1 MQVKAGVRSGERA
14 PATLSELNRE
24 HSLEK
29 TGRMNQVAASTAL
42 LALILL
48 AGVSDLRTRRIPNAL
63 TVTALGI
70 ALALRGATGVEPLAS
85 GLAGAS
91 IAFATAVPLVLLGGL
106 GGGDAKMLAA
116 VGAFLGPAGLPS
128 MLIVTAL
135 VGGAMGAFAVA
146 RRGAF
151 GATVTR
157 CRAILASPFG
167 MSTEPLP
174 RLGAPGA
181 IAIPYGV
188 AIGAGALAG
197 WWMP

>member
-14 PATLSELNRE
+14 PATLSQVNRE
-24 HSLEK
+24 LSLEK
-29 TGRMNQVAASTAL
+29 TGRMNQVTASAAL
-42 LALILL
+42 LALVLL

-70 ALALRGATGVEPLAS
+70 ALALRAATGAEPLAS
-85 GLAGAS
+85 GLFGAL
-91 IAFATAVPLVLLGGL
+91 IAFATAVPLVILGGL

-116 VGAFLGPAGLPS
+116 AGAFLGPAGLPM
-128 MLIVTAL
+128 MLLVTAL

-157 CRAILASPFG
+157 CRAILATPFG

-197 WWMP
+197 WWLP

>member
-1 MQVKAGVRSGERA
+1 
-14 PATLSELNRE
+14 
-24 HSLEK
+24 
-29 TGRMNQVAASTAL
+29 MNQLTASVAL
-42 LALILL
+42 LALVLL

-85 GLAGAS
+85 GLFGAS
-91 IAFATAVPLVLLGGL
+91 IAFAMAVPLVMVGGL

-116 VGAFLGPAGLPS
+116 VGAFLGPAGLPT
-128 MLIVTAL
+128 MLLVTAL

-157 CRAILASPFG
+157 CRAILATPFG
-167 MSTEPLP
+167 SSTEPLP

-188 AIGAGALAG
+188 AIGAGALVG
-197 WWMP
+197 WWLP

>member
-1 MQVKAGVRSGERA
+1 MTYIAS
-14 PATLSELNRE
+14 S
-24 HSLEK
+24 
-29 TGRMNQVAASTAL
+29 AALFAL
-42 LALILL
+42 VIL

-63 TVTALGI
+63 TVTSLGI
-70 ALALRGATGVEPLAS
+70 ALALRGAIGVEPLAG

-91 IAFATAVPLVLLGGL
+91 IAFGAAVPLVMLGGL

-116 VGAFLGPAGLPS
+116 VGGFLGPAGLPT
-128 MLIVTAL
+128 MLLVTAL

-157 CRAILASPFG
+157 CRAILATPFG
-167 MSTEPLP
+167 MSSEPLP

-197 WWMP
+197 WWLP

>member
-1 MQVKAGVRSGERA
+1 
-14 PATLSELNRE
+14 
-24 HSLEK
+24 
-29 TGRMNQVAASTAL
+29 MNQDIASAAL

-70 ALALRGATGVEPLAS
+70 ALALRGATGVEPLAG
-85 GLAGAS
+85 GLAGALL
-91 IAFATAVPLVLLGGL
+91 AFATAVPFVMLGGM

-116 VGAFLGPAGLPS
+116 VGAFIGPAGLPT
-128 MLIVTAL
+128 MLFVTAL
-135 VGGAMGAFAVA
+135 VGGAMGAFTVA

-157 CRAILASPFG
+157 CRAILVTPFG
-167 MSTEPLP
+167 ISSGPLP

-188 AIGAGALAG
+188 AIGAGAFAG
-197 WWMP
+197 WWLP

>member
-1 MQVKAGVRSGERA
+1 MIQI
-14 PATLSELNRE
+14 
-24 HSLEK
+24 
-29 TGRMNQVAASTAL
+29 AASAAL

-48 AGVSDLRTRRIPNAL
+48 AGASDLRTRRIPNAL
-63 TVTALGI
+63 TVTALGV

-91 IAFATAVPLVLLGGL
+91 IAFATAVPLVMLGGL

-116 VGAFLGPAGLPS
+116 VGGFLGPAGLPT
-128 MLIVTAL
+128 MLLVTAL
-135 VGGAMGAFAVA
+135 AGGAMGAFAVA

-157 CRAILASPFG
+157 CRAILATPFG
-167 MSTEPLP
+167 MSTQQLP
-174 RLGAPGA
+174 RLGTPGA

-188 AIGAGALAG
+188 AIGAGALAA
-197 WWMP
+197 WWLP